1 MTDANF
7 WAVLDTLVADAEVV
21 VERPAGSAHPRFPDT
36 RYPLDYGSLRGT
48 TSGDRAEIDVFLGY
62 PGARAVTG
70 VVATVDARK
79 RDTELKLLLGCMPE
93 QMQAVQAFLSWPDSF
108 GCVVLPRPTSH
119 PFNHSGRSG
128 QE

>member
-36 RYPLDYGSLRGT
+36 CYPLDYGALRGT
-48 TSGDRAEIDVFLGY
+48 TSGDGAEIDVFLGH
-62 PGARAVTG
+62 PGARTVTG
-70 VVATVDARK
+70 VGATVDARK
-79 RDTELKLLLGCMPE
+79 RDTELKLLLDCTPE
-93 QMQAVQAFLSWPDSF
+93 QMQMVQAFLSWPDSF

-119 PFNHSGRSG
+119 PLDHSGRSG

>member
-1 MTDANF
+1 VTDPNF
-7 WAVLDTLVADAEVV
+7 WAVLDTLMVGAEVV

-48 TSGDRAEIDVFLGY
+48 TSGDGAEIDVFLGH
-62 PGARAVTG
+62 PGARNVTG
-70 VVATVDARK
+70 VVVTVDARK
-79 RDTELKLLLGCMPE
+79 RDTELKLLLGCTPG

-108 GCVVLPRPTSH
+108 GCVVLPRPTSI
-119 PFNHSGRSG
+119 PLDHSGRSG